1 MRPLYPSWE
10 EKRLGGREARAGRGG
25 LILGEGEAGPGSL
38 MLWGCSAPRCLDLAG
53 GTPSERWLLGSR
65 QHPVP
70 KPVQTMATWS
80 GRPWASSS
88 QPRFP
93 PRLFVNLRGKG
104 FCAGR
109 SGGLWTSVA
118 GGAEVSVLPACQQW
132 GFQEGIP
139 DASLLVGLHEESFP
153 SGHYEAA
160 SALSSAPSSVQAGF
174 CVPACSP
181 PAVCLGART
190 LHVCAHPCVLR
201 AFRLCCHRVVA
212 ALTAGRDGLLMAVCP

>member
-1 MRPLYPSWE
+1 MTKPELGSILKGLSVGGGCWWHNHTEHLKMRPLYPSWE

-118 GGAEVSVLPACQQW
+118 AWCRGFGTSRLPA
-132 GFQEGIP
+132 
-139 DASLLVGLHEESFP
+139 VGLP
-153 SGHYEAA
+153 
-160 SALSSAPSSVQAGF
+160 
-174 CVPACSP
+174 
-181 PAVCLGART
+181 
-190 LHVCAHPCVLR
+190 
-201 AFRLCCHRVVA
+201 
-212 ALTAGRDGLLMAVCP
+212 GRNP